1 MKVPEIER
9 KEEILVEPE
18 ETALLIVHMQRDFVS
33 PDGALFVPDAPATVP
48 PIADLLGRA
57 RTAGAL
63 VVYTQDWHLEDDP
76 EFSLWGPHAVG
87 ESRGAEVVG
96 ELTPQTSEPRIHTPT
111 YDSFFGTP
119 MDHILRRKGIAQ
131 VVLVG
136 TMANV
141 CVLHAAGSA
150 SLRGYDVVWV
160 EDGVSA
166 LSEFDMACAL
176 RQATFLYGAS
186 VTKAAG
192 VKFRS
197 G

>member
-9 KEEILVEPE
+9 REEVPVGAE
-18 ETALLIVHMQRDFVS
+18 ETALLVVHMQRDFVS
-33 PDGALFVPDAPATVP
+33 ADGSLFVPDAPKTVA
-48 PIADLLGRA
+48 PISDLLGQARA
-57 RTAGAL
+57 AGAL
-63 VVYTQDWHLEDDP
+63 VVFTQDWHLEDDP

-87 ESRGAEVVG
+87 GSSGAEIVE
-96 ELTPQTSEPRIHTPT
+96 ELSPQAGEPRIHTPT
-111 YDSFFGTP
+111 YDTFFGTP
-119 MDHILRRKGIAQ
+119 MDHILRRKAMKQ

-150 SLRGYDVVWV
+150 ALRGYGVVWV

-166 LSEFDMACAL
+166 LSEFDMAVAL

-186 VTKAAG
+186 VTKASG
-192 VKFRS
+192 VRFRGS
-197 G
+197 

>member
-1 MKVPEIER
+1 MKVPEFER
-9 KEEILVEPE
+9 KEEVHVSVE
-18 ETALLIVHMQRDFVS
+18 ETALLVVHMQRDFVS
-33 PDGALFVPDAPATVP
+33 PDGSLFVSDAQKTVP
-48 PIADLLGRA
+48 PIADLLSRA
-57 RTAGAL
+57 RSAGAL
-63 VVYTQDWHLEDDP
+63 VLFTQDWHLEDDP

-87 ESRGAEVVG
+87 GSSGAEIVE
-96 ELTPQTSEPRIHTPT
+96 ELSPRPGEPRIRTPT
-111 YDSFFGTP
+111 YDAFFGTP
-119 MDHILRRKGIAQ
+119 TDHILRRKGIKQ
-131 VVLVG
+131 VVLAG

-166 LSEFDMACAL
+166 LSEFDMVCAL

-192 VKFRS
+192 VKFRR